1 MNQLLNSANE
11 VVVKLNLLFIEI
23 RTWCELNKLTLHTWK
38 TEVTIKQK
46 DKYVGPLL
54 PVRCGDKLLEYTTKT
69 KLLGV
74 LTDTRLLR
82 RKHVDKAL
90 KAFDNQLCVMRKM
103 SYLP

>member
-1 MNQLLNSANE
+1 M
-11 VVVKLNLLFIEI
+11 
-23 RTWCELNKLTLHTWK
+23 
-38 TEVTIKQK
+38 QK
-46 DKYVGPLL
+46 DEYVGPLL
-54 PVRCGDKLLEYTTKT
+54 SVRCGDKLLEYTTKT

-74 LTDTRLLR
+74 LTDNRLLR